1 MTRTRF
7 FVIGIV
13 SVVLGI
19 GITTWIF
26 RGKSH
31 DALANG
37 PADSAKEPTKVKVI
51 HPKKGALER
60 LCVQPGSVQS
70 FESVS
75 LYAKVPG
82 FLESQTVDIGNHVKQ
97 DDVLAV
103 VNVPDI
109 KATVARDTAAVQKAT
124 AKRTQMK
131 SRVDVAKANLDAAK
145 AAVVQAEAKFRADT
159 AWVKYR
165 TIEFGRMQNLV
176 SDKAL
181 EKSLE
186 DQSKQHFDS
195 AIESENASRAAI
207 ATAKANVVAGAAKIE
222 EAKADVIEAE
232 AEIEYANAVLK
243 RSKVDLDFATVKAP
257 FDGVI
262 AHRGMFPGAFVNS
275 ADNGKQ
281 FVEPLFIIDR
291 TDLFRVVVLIPERDV
306 RFIHKGTTAMM
317 DLDALPGQRLPI
329 TVARFANS
337 LDKRTRLMRVEFD
350 LKNPTGEI
358 YNDMY
363 GQVTIVLERGSDLL
377 SIPSPCLAS
386 KPAKGKATVYVVRAG
401 KAEKTEV
408 ELVMDTGVRVAV
420 KGLTADDQVIL
431 NPNNDLAGQPAVI
444 PVLTK
449 D

>member
-1 MTRTRF
+1 MTRTKF
-7 FVIGIV
+7 LAIGIV
-13 SVVLGI
+13 AIILGA
-19 GITTWIF
+19 GTTTWFF
-26 RGKSH
+26 RGKNNG
-31 DALANG
+31 ALTNE
-37 PADSAKEPTKVKVI
+37 PAESVNERTQVKVI
-51 HPKKGALER
+51 HPKKGVLER

-82 FLESQTVDIGNHVKQ
+82 FLESQTVDIGNHVKEG
-97 DDVLAV
+97 DVLAV
-103 VNVPDI
+103 VYVPDI
-109 KATVARDTAAVQKAT
+109 KATVERNIAAVQKT
-124 AKRTQMK
+124 KAKLTQMK
-131 SRVDVAKANLDAAK
+131 SRVEVAKANLDAAK

-165 TIEFGRMQNLV
+165 TIELSRMQDLV
-176 SDKAL
+176 SNQAL
-181 EKSLE
+181 EKRLE

-222 EAKADVIEAE
+222 EAQADVIEAG
-232 AEIEYANAVLK
+232 AEIEFANAVLK

-257 FDGVI
+257 FNGVI
-262 AHRGMFPGAFVNS
+262 AHRGMFPGDFVNS

-281 FVEPLFIIDR
+281 FVEPLFIVDR

-306 RFIHKGTTAMM
+306 RFIRNGTTAMM
-317 DLDALPGQRLPI
+317 DMDALPGRRFPI

-363 GQVTIVLERGSDLL
+363 GQVTIVLERGADLL

-420 KGLTADDQVIL
+420 KGLTTDDQVIL
-431 NPNNDLAGQPAVI
+431 NPNNDLSGQPAVI

-449 D
+449 E